1 MTTSEV
7 TDVDLQNAIQIFKDH
22 PDGITRAQFPDFFW
36 SDRRGRKI
44 VQTIVEHGLLALI
57 TAPKEFGDGRGSV
70 YRIAR
75 SAPELTAEDADL
87 ASRIIHLEKRRRG
100 LKQAWTRQGMQPEQE
115 ALL

>member
-1 MTTSEV
+1 MTV
-7 TDVDLQNAIQIFKDH
+7 TDIGSVDLQNAIYIFRDH
-22 PDGITRAQFPDFFW
+22 PEGISRKEFSGFFG

-44 VQTIVEHGLLALI
+44 VQNLVENGLLAII
-57 TAPKEFGDGRGSV
+57 TMPKDFDDGRGSV

-75 SAPELTAEDADL
+75 SASELTAEDADL